1 MKSAR
6 ITILVSEEEKAD
18 IGARAAKM
26 KIPTG
31 ELLRRAV
38 ASYEPE
44 DDSEELETLASE
56 FERIVKQTESKLDRA
71 IEKLAS
77 VKDKISEI
85 RDS

>member
-18 IGARAAKM
+18 IGARAAEM

-44 DDSEELETLASE
+44 DESEELEALASE
-56 FERIVKQTESKLDRA
+56 FERIVKQTESKLDHA

-77 VKDKISEI
+77 VRDQISEI
-85 RDS
+85 RNS

>member
-18 IGARAAKM
+18 IGARAAEM

-44 DDSEELETLASE
+44 DESEELEALASE
-56 FERIVKQTESKLDRA
+56 FERIVKQTESKLDHA

-77 VKDKISEI
+77 VHDQISEI
-85 RDS
+85 RNS

>member
-6 ITILVSEEEKAD
+6 ITILVSEQEKAD
-18 IGARAAKM
+18 IGARAAEM

-38 ASYEPE
+38 ASFEPE
-44 DDSEELETLASE
+44 DESEELEALASE
-56 FERIVKQTESKLDRA
+56 FERIVKQTESKLDHA

-77 VKDKISEI
+77 VHDQISEI
-85 RDS
+85 RNS

>member
-18 IGARAAKM
+18 IGAKAAEM

-31 ELLRRAV
+31 ELLRRAY

-44 DDSEELETLASE
+44 DESEALEALASE
-56 FERIVKQTESKLDRA
+56 LERVVKQTESKLDHA
-71 IEKLAS
+71 IERLAS
-77 VKDKISEI
+77 VHEQISES
-85 RDS
+85 RNS